1 MDKRQNKKK
10 MNTELYYNPDDTIC
24 AISTPPGTGGVAI
37 ARVSGKDTFTIVSR
51 IWKGKDISRMESHTA
66 HLGEITDPNDSTVLD
81 QAVLTVFRA
90 PRSFTGEDVAEISI
104 HGSRWIQRRLIQTL
118 TAAGARLALPGEFT
132 RRAFAAGKMDLA
144 EAEAVADLIA
154 SSSAA
159 AHRHALSQM
168 RGRFSQK
175 IEEIRSKLLELASLL
190 ELELDF
196 SEEDVEF
203 ASRQRLRALS
213 VDAAATLQKL
223 ADSFTAGA
231 AIKDGVPVAI
241 IGKTNVGKSSLLNAI
256 LADDRAI
263 VSDIHGTTRDI
274 IEDTAEIGPY
284 LVRFK
289 DTAGIRLSDDPVENL
304 GIERS
309 RRAAASAQ
317 LVLLVVDATD
327 PQYDSTTIG
336 QLDSGHTIIV
346 INKTDVCP
354 APDISALTE
363 ALPQATT
370 IEVSALNDT
379 GIDRLR
385 HLIVEKLNDTLGE
398 NAGADIIV
406 TNQRHA
412 HAFSEAARLLRAVTD
427 GLDTA
432 LPPDLIAQDL
442 REAIHNL
449 SSVTGAITT
458 PEILQSI
465 FTHFCIGK

>member
-1 MDKRQNKKK
+1 

-51 IWKGKDISRMESHTA
+51 IWNGKDISRMESHTA
-66 HLGEITDPNDSTVLD
+66 HLGEITDTNDSTVLD
-81 QAVLTVFRA
+81 QAVLTIFRA

-104 HGSRWIQRRLIQTL
+104 HGSRWIQRRLIQAL
-118 TAAGARLALPGEFT
+118 TAAGARLALSGEFT

-159 AHRHALSQM
+159 AHRQAFSQM

-203 ASRQRLRALS
+203 ASRQRLRTLS

-231 AIKDGVPVAI
+231 AIKDGIPVAI

-327 PQYDSTTIG
+327 PLYDSTTVG

-346 INKTDVCP
+346 INKTDICP
-354 APDISALTE
+354 ASDITALTE
-363 ALPQATT
+363 VLPQATT

-385 HLIVEKLNDTLGE
+385 SLIVEKLNDTLGE

-465 FTHFCIGK
+465 FTHFCVGK